1 MAVAQITCAAG
12 KPLMFPH
19 CIICAYVI
27 LLKYIRSI
35 FLKEVSETDKA
46 VHRNKSEGRRREME
60 RERERERE
68 AETLKAEMP
77 IRVAEGRYSL
87 SIIANLNNVKD

>member
-1 MAVAQITCAAG
+1 MAVPQITCAAG

-46 VHRNKSEGRRREME
+46 VHRNKSERGRREI
-60 RERERERE
+60 ERERE